1 MRIEDITLSDSGV
14 QAPRLEA
21 SLWEVAVTSPDVA
34 RLSAFYAEAL
44 GYVGAA
50 SGEAWRGRLA
60 GRGLAIHPGSANTL
74 RHAVFAVAGDAQL
87 LRLRERLAQAAS
99 PVDNIDW
106 PGLRGASVQ
115 ATDPD
120 GNRLIFGVPEPVAD
134 TAEGP
139 LAARLQH
146 VVFASDQVL
155 PMLAFYRD
163 VVGFAPADFV
173 FDEAQDVTSVF
184 LRCGEEHHSLA
195 VFRASRRR
203 LDHFCYEVEDWGQIR
218 DWADRFA
225 ARRISLKWGPGR
237 HGPGNNLFLFVN
249 DPDGNWL
256 EFSAELERIVTP
268 RPAGRWVHEER
279 TLNSWGTA
287 FLRS

>member
-1 MRIEDITLSDSGV
+1 MRINDIDLAVDAV
-14 QAPRLEA
+14 EAPRLEA
-21 SLWEVAVTSPDVA
+21 SLREIVLSSPDVA
-34 RLSAFYAEAL
+34 GLSAFYSETL
-44 GYVGAA
+44 GYAGAQT
-50 SGEAWRGRLA
+50 GEEWRGRLA
-60 GRGLAIHPGSANTL
+60 GRGLAIRPGPANTL
-74 RHAVFAVAGDAQL
+74 RQAVFAVAGDAQL
-87 LRLRERLAQAAS
+87 VGLRERLAAAGTL
-99 PVDNIDW
+99 VEDVAW
-106 PGLRGASVQ
+106 PGLSGSSVQ
-115 ATDPD
+115 VADPD
-120 GNRLIFGVPEPVAD
+120 GNRLTFGVAEPGPSDD
-134 TAEGP
+134 T
-139 LAARLQH
+139 LAPRLQH

-163 VVGFAPADFV
+163 VMGFAPADFV
-173 FDEAQDVTSVF
+173 FDEAQDLTSVF

-203 LDHFCYEVEDWGQIR
+203 LDHFSYEVEDWGQIR

-225 ARRISLKWGPGR
+225 ARRIPLKWGPGR